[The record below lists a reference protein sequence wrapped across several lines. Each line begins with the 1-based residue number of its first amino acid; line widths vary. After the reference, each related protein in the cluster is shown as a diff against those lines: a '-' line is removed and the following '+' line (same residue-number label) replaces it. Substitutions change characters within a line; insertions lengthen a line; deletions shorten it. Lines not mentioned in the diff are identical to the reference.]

1 MLTKR
6 SLLKKKDK
14 KKDKKKRHKD
24 KKNIVSI
31 VGYTPEEWVLVD
43 VDLAGKSE

>member
-1 MLTKR
+1 MKR
-6 SLLKKKDK
+6 SLLKKKTK
-14 KKDKKKRHKD
+14 KRQKKRHKD
-24 KKNIVSI
+24 KKKIVSI